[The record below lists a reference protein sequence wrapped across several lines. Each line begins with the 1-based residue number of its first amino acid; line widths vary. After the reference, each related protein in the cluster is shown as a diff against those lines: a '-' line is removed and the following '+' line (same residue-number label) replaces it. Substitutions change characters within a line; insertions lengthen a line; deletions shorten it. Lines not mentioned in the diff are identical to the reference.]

1 MNILSGVLLAGG
13 RGTRLYPNTKV
24 ANKHLLPIYDK
35 PMIYYSLAILMLAG
49 IREITIV
56 CNSYDLESFKSL
68 LGDGEEFGI
77 DISYSLQDNPDGIP
91 DAINVAL
98 ENIKNEKFLVA
109 LGDNFIF
116 GSDFFNSLKETIYN
130 SKSIGMFTQF
140 VKNPENFG
148 VAVKDSSGNLSQ
160 LVEKPK
166 DLISNSAVIG
176 LYLFDSEF
184 KDHFKNIKKS
194 NRGETEILDIY
205 SKYGLNRISTYE
217 LGRGTAWFDM
227 GTVDSFYN
235 CSSFV
240 KTIQERQ
247 GLLICSPHEIAY
259 RNEWISTNDLENYL
273 DSVRDSEYSDNL
285 KLILN

>member
-1 MNILSGVLLAGG
+1 METLSGILLAGG

-35 PMIYYSLAILMLAG
+35 PMIYYSLSILMLAG
-49 IREITIV
+49 IRDVTIV
-56 CNSYDLESFKSL
+56 CNSYDLDSFKSL
-68 LGDGEEFGI
+68 IGDGEEFGI
-77 DISYSLQDNPDGIP
+77 SLSYSLQDSPDGIP
-91 DAINVAL
+91 HAINVAL
-98 ENIKNEKFLVA
+98 DNVKNKKFLVV

-116 GSDFFNSLKETIYN
+116 GSDFFNSLKETIHN
-130 SKSIGMFTQF
+130 SESIGLFTQF

-148 VAVKDSSGNLSQ
+148 VAVKDSSGNISK

-166 DLISNSAVIG
+166 DLISNNAVIG
-176 LYLFDSEF
+176 LYLFDSHF
-184 KDHFKNIKKS
+184 KEHFKNIKKS
-194 NRGETEILDIY
+194 DRGETEILDIY
-205 SKYGLNRISTYE
+205 SGYGLNKISSHE

-240 KTIQERQ
+240 KTIQQRQ

-259 RNEWISTNDLENYL
+259 RNKWISVTDLENYL
-273 DSVRDSEYSDNL
+273 DSVKDSEYSDNL